1 MRWLKSNIEKI
12 SNLKAEGSPE
22 SLTYA
27 ALECRLAIERIC
39 YDRLR
44 IAHDYISQDDI
55 RKWQPKDVVNTLIQE
70 VDSKIAASYTFS
82 IGKEPIKK
90 EGDLTRE
97 DYETMEF
104 VPVGSQVGFDP
115 KKMGKLWN
123 AISSFLHVKVPKVK
137 SDRVTEYG
145 DPAALVK
152 KIDEV
157 LAELEHLSQGTL
169 IGSGFG
175 ETVSFT
181 CDCGLKI
188 MRRVAFLGEGQI
200 VNCLS
205 PECLESYTCI
215 FNEEDIDFI
224 RNTMRFNCYSCE
236 AEITFPKN
244 KAVKLQKETAEPI
257 PCGRCGE
264 TNYIMWQLKQVVKN
278 SE

>member
-1 MRWLKSNIEKI
+1 MNWLKSNIQKI
-12 SNLKAEGSPE
+12 ANLKAEGSTE

-44 IAHDYISQDDI
+44 ITHDYISQDDI

-82 IGKEPIKK
+82 VAKEPINK

-97 DYETMEF
+97 DYEAKEF

-123 AISSFLHVKVPKVK
+123 AISSFLHVKVPKLK
-137 SDRVTEYG
+137 SDRITEYG

-157 LAELEHLSQGTL
+157 LAELERLSQGTL
-169 IGSGFG
+169 IGSGIG
-175 ETVSFT
+175 ETVSFI
-181 CDCGLKI
+181 CECGSKN
-188 MRRVAFLGEGQI
+188 MRRVSLLKNGQTINCINPDCIERWVAEFTGDEINFLRKKISVPCRSCSVEAAF
-200 VNCLS
+200 
-205 PECLESYTCI
+205 PEKAMLNLEL
-215 FNEEDIDFI
+215 NRVAHFI
-224 RNTMRFNCYSCE
+224 CSE
-236 AEITFPKN
+236 
-244 KAVKLQKETAEPI
+244 
-257 PCGRCGE
+257 CGE
-264 TNYIMWQLKQVVKN
+264 TNYVMWRLNQVVRDGK
-278 SE
+278 

>member
-12 SNLKAEGSPE
+12 SNLKAQGSPE

-27 ALECRLAIERIC
+27 ALECRLAIERVC

-82 IGKEPIKK
+82 VGKEPIKT
-90 EGDLTRE
+90 EGDLTQE
-97 DYETMEF
+97 DYEAMEF

-123 AISSFLHVKVPKVK
+123 AISSFLHVKVPKLK
-137 SDRVTEYG
+137 SDKVTEYG
-145 DPAALVK
+145 DPAALEK

-157 LAELEHLSQGTL
+157 LVELERLSQGTL

-175 ETVSFT
+175 KTVRF
-181 CDCGLKI
+181 DCICGTENKRRSSLLK
-188 MRRVAFLGEGQI
+188 EGQTI
-200 VNCLS
+200 NCIS
-205 PECLESYTCI
+205 PDCI
-215 FNEEDIDFI
+215 ERWVVEFDGEDIEFVRKKI
-224 RNTMRFNCYSCE
+224 NVPCRSCS
-236 AEITFPKN
+236 
-244 KAVKLQKETAEPI
+244 VETAFPEKAMLDLGLNRQARFI
-257 PCGRCGE
+257 CQECGE
-264 TNYIMWQLKQVVKN
+264 TNHVMWRLNQAVNKG
-278 SE
+278 E